1 MARAGSDRVAKTL
14 HHVHGEA
21 ATVDGHEVEGYVMRL
36 TRGSDCVSGGLA
48 EILSIRPVTNDC
60 CESISRESGDIGGLN
75 LRCDGAGFAE
85 TIDGHSVRP
94 RPEEA

>member
-1 MARAGSDRVAKTL
+1 MARAGSDRVTKTL
-14 HHVHGEA
+14 HHVHGQA
-21 ATVDGHEVEGYVMRL
+21 AAVYGYEVEGHAVRL
-36 TRGSDCVSGGLA
+36 TLGGNCVSGGLA

-60 CESISRESGDIGGLN
+60 CESISRESGDIGRLN
-75 LRCDGAGFAE
+75 LRCNGAGFAE